1 MRAFNKIALL
11 ASLLVVSITINA
23 RNFDK
28 RQPDPDTTL
37 CQDKDKEFTKEYNK
51 TFDITKNELVIL
63 SNRYGKINV
72 KTGGSNQAIVNVKV
86 TVHANSQSEAD
97 KVIDRINI
105 AFSSG
110 PDFVKAETDIESK
123 NTSWFSWGNNSSEYT
138 IDYDVT
144 MPAANKLDLSNKYGD
159 SQIAVLNDWVKIDQK
174 YGNFKLEGAA
184 TATIAL
190 AYGGGTIGK
199 LNGLNGTIS
208 YGKLSAPDVKDVAL
222 KSKYSE
228 FKFDKVAN
236 LAITSA
242 YDDYNISDVTN
253 LAVDS
258 KYGDIVVGTVE
269 NMTVK
274 SAYSDFKI
282 KMIETSV
289 DFQTSYGSV
298 KIGGLKNNFG
308 VVNIKGSYTDF
319 SLEIDPAISYQL
331 DMKGTYSDINRPASF
346 KFTMDSEKGSTKEIM
361 GYVGSVNAKSLIKAR
376 LTYGDLVIR

>member
-1 MRAFNKIALL
+1 MSAFNKIALF
-11 ASLLVVSITINA
+11 ASLFVVSITINA
-23 RNFDK
+23 KNFDN

-37 CQDKDKEFTKEYNK
+37 CNTQEFTKAYNK
-51 TFDITKNELVIL
+51 TFDVSKNELVIL
-63 SNRYGKINV
+63 SNKYGKVNV
-72 KTGGSNQAIVNVKV
+72 KTGSGSLAIVNVTV
-86 TVHANSQSEAD
+86 TVHASSQKEAD

-110 PDFVKAETDIESK
+110 PDFVKAETDIESQSG
-123 NTSWFSWGNNSSEYT
+123 SWFSWGNNSSEYT

-144 MPAANKLDLSNKYGD
+144 MPAANKLDVSNKYGD
-159 SQIAVLNDWVKIDQK
+159 SNIATLNDWVKIDQK
-174 YGNFKLEGAA
+174 YGNFKLEGAR
-184 TATIAL
+184 TATVTL

-208 YGKLSAPDVKDVAL
+208 YGKLSAPDIKDVSL

-236 LAITSA
+236 LVLISA

-253 LAVDS
+253 FAVES
-258 KYGDIVVGTVE
+258 KYGDFVVGAVE

-274 SAYSDFKI
+274 SAYTDFKI

-308 VVNIKGSYTDF
+308 VVNIKGNYTDF
-319 SLEIDPAISYQL
+319 SLEIDPSVSYQL

-361 GYVGSVNAKSLIKAR
+361 GYVGSANAKSLIKAR